1 MKKRFSFWAL
11 MLAVALALSLVLTA
25 CGKKD
30 DDNNDDG
37 GNTGGGGTTS
47 GGQIA
52 LVDASDLADKLFLMY
67 TFEDADVSGKI
78 SAVDPYTG
86 AAVESG
92 ATYGANSKLVSTPG
106 TNVGG
111 SKKAFDPASD
121 TLTLSNT
128 FADSTFKEMVDDGGY
143 YVLNTSAEEVTGVSV
158 SFWAYNNETYT
169 GDTSGGESAD
179 WSNVINTEYL
189 SLTWGNISDKVN
201 ASEGKYG
208 AIFPGEDAVL
218 GRAAYPASM
227 YEDAQKNLTQSQIT
241 AAPDTLSNDNDW
253 WAFNAISGT
262 LVGSDEDDTDAAKAM
277 AGQCLQTWRYITID
291 INYKT
296 GISFYANG
304 ALAYNYTPNAIEK
317 WYNSSSDKK
326 VSWANMYEYILLGL
340 MENGAMD
347 GSSIIFQLFN
357 GECGIYVDD
366 LIIGQSLT
374 ATEAEHLYEDL
385 ASAATGTT
393 VDVDTS
399 ITSTMQGSQE
409 AQQEAEEKAMQ
420 NALAQAQADV
430 ESVSEQLLALKN
442 PGEITVG
449 GESQQINT
457 VMRADYDNNDDN
469 NPGNDWWNW
478 NNNNTLKAD
487 RTDTGFTFVMTGYN
501 ISRDNAN
508 VYEYGPSLGIW
519 YNNGNTAI
527 RPDMAIYSDNDELYP
542 AGSYSYKCYE
552 NGSEE
557 STANGLPSNW
567 ENWRQLLICGKIK
580 MSISYEEATHTFTIE
595 WQISAVNAGKTYTGR
610 AVNAETQ
617 AEVTMEYTV
626 PEIAYRVVCTAT
638 DTNVDAFALMDS
650 NFLHIYGHHSAFFV
664 TEVTGGTLS

>member
-30 DDNNDDG
+30 DDDKDDG

-78 SAVDPYTG
+78 SAIDPYTG

-399 ITSTMQGSQE
+399 ITSTMGDPG
-409 AQQEAEEKAMQ
+409 
-420 NALAQAQADV
+420 QADAKDKWVAEQSTYAKVTEGRENFFKNYQTLTADKLDSTGAFSYADGTANFSGGDSANFYTV
-430 ESVSEQLLALKN
+430 ENGVNGYTLTFKGYQVSSVSENDVINNTDMLFFYNFQTALWDGANNNAYLMSTDLRAYYWKN
-442 PGEITVG
+442 GASISGNADHSWTQFVGKDSITDLSRYCWVETELSWD
-449 GESQQINT
+449 GESDS
-457 VMRADYDNNDDN
+457 V
-469 NPGNDWWNW
+469 
-478 NNNNTLKAD
+478 TLKQYIYRGFYAD
-487 RTDTGFTFVMTGYN
+487 VMNFADTYTVHDYEGYDFEVTKADALYGTNTFTFTKEMLG
-501 ISRDNAN
+501 NADLSKLS
-508 VYEYGPSLGIW
+508 V
-519 YNNGNTAI
+519 
-527 RPDMAIYSDNDELYP
+527 RFYSG
-542 AGSYSYKCYE
+542 AGQSCFFLME
-552 NGSEE
+552 VVD
-557 STANGLPSNW
+557 STKA
-567 ENWRQLLICGKIK
+567 
-580 MSISYEEATHTFTIE
+580 EA
-595 WQISAVNAGKTYTGR
+595 
-610 AVNAETQ
+610 
-617 AEVTMEYTV
+617 
-626 PEIAYRVVCTAT
+626 
-638 DTNVDAFALMDS
+638 
-650 NFLHIYGHHSAFFV
+650 
-664 TEVTGGTLS
+664 

>member
-37 GNTGGGGTTS
+37 GNTGGGGTMS

-158 SFWAYNNETYT
+158 SYWAYNNETYT

-430 ESVSEQLLALKN
+430 ESVSEQLKAMQAA
-442 PGEITVG
+442 GDITVG
-449 GESQQINT
+449 DSTETISI
-457 VMRADYDNNDDN
+457 VMRTDYDNTSGWWSWGQN
-469 NPGNDWWNW
+469 NVVTG
-478 NNNNTLKAD
+478 AA
-487 RTDTGFTFVMTGYN
+487 TDTGFEFSVTGYQ
-501 ISRDNAN
+501 IS
-508 VYEYGPSLGIW
+508 YGTQNYHGLTLGIW
-519 YNNGNTAI
+519 DESGSGDTHNTAF
-527 RPDMAIYSDNDELYP
+527 RPDAYIHSDDGYFGS
-542 AGSYSYKCYE
+542 GSYTYQYYE
-552 NGSEE
+552 NGSD
-557 STANGLPSNW
+557 TAVNLPTSW
-567 ENWRQLLICGKIK
+567 TAWSDALKCAKIT
-580 MSISYEEATHTFTIE
+580 MNLEYNSETHTFTVE
-595 WQISAVNAGKTYTGR
+595 WLISAVNAGKTYTGT
-610 AVNAETQ
+610 ATNAETG
-617 AEVTMEYTV
+617 ATVTKEYTV
-626 PEIAYRVVCTAT
+626 PEMSYQVICTAT
-638 DTNVDAFALMDS
+638 DTNVDGMALNGNSIRLYND
-650 NFLHIYGHHSAFFV
+650 HSAYFV
-664 TEVTGGTLS
+664 TEVTKGSLS